1 MAINILLV
9 AHKEELREKYRN
21 AVQKLG
27 VNVVAVSSFFNL
39 DQAITEKRYHGL
51 LVDLPTKLNAARE
64 DEEFVRNIIDKFPVA
79 SLNFDKKK
87 QKIKALFYGQQR
99 GRTLEDFINK
109 ECRYFAPRR
118 FRYHVRK
125 QIHFNL
131 IVSKESSFKEG
142 HCERTVTIDVSR
154 GGCFI
159 FSINSWE
166 NGQDIWVIIK
176 DLKDNTP
183 IHGQVRHYVPWG
195 SELQLPGVGVEFIGI
210 KECQLKE
217 ICDDYRL

>member
-1 MAINILLV
+1 MDINILLV
-9 AHKEELREKYRN
+9 VHNEESREKYKI
-21 AVQKLG
+21 AAQKLG
-27 VNVVAVSSFFNL
+27 VNVVAVPSFFNL

-51 LVDLPTKLNAARE
+51 LVDLQTKLKAARE
-64 DEEFVRNIIDKFPVA
+64 DEEFVRNIVDKFPVA
-79 SLNFDKKK
+79 ALNINKNN
-87 QKIKALFYGQQR
+87 QNIKALSYGQQR
-99 GRTLEDFINK
+99 GGTLEDFINK

-131 IVSKESSFKEG
+131 IVSKGNSFKEG
-142 HCERTVTIDVSR
+142 DCERTATIDVSK

-159 FSINSWE
+159 FSIQRWAM
-166 NGQDIWVIIK
+166 GQDIWFIIK
-176 DLKDNTP
+176 ELKDNAP

-195 SELQLPGVGVEFIGI
+195 SELQLPGIGVEFISI